1 MPPYV
6 GLQLPAGIER
16 RRRGD
21 ARLYKEN
28 LMKRALG
35 MALLAMGMT
44 ATGLASAQSGPRP
57 GDVEYTLGPA
67 QHFSDS
73 FQGEGGSS
81 LDLSSR
87 TGVRMGV

>member
-1 MPPYV
+1 
-6 GLQLPAGIER
+6 
-16 RRRGD
+16 
-21 ARLYKEN
+21 
-28 LMKRALG
+28 MKRALG

-87 TGVRMGV
+87 TGVRMGVEYFTSPKLSVGFDMTGAT